1 MNNWN
6 LLTFSSQNGWPLKM
20 PPMPRAHISS
30 THPFRPSPPI
40 FASLCSATLP
50 QFQQNYFSFFTEF
63 LNSPLFP
70 FIYYFIILPSV
81 NYSTNQPTKKKMPMP
96 VDAPNSGEIVQQQI
110 IFGDF
115 SSAETEAE
123 ASSAFP
129 LNSSTMEEDGADEV
143 CTNSHVSNMAK
154 KSSKIN

>member
-1 MNNWN
+1 M
-6 LLTFSSQNGWPLKM
+6 GWPLSKNAANAALIFLR
-20 PPMPRAHISS
+20 PIHSAL
-30 THPFRPSPPI
+30 THPFLPHCVLP
-40 FASLCSATLP
+40 LCQIPTKLL
-50 QFQQNYFSFFTEF
+50 FIFTEF

-70 FIYYFIILPSV
+70 FIYYFAVRELF
-81 NYSTNQPTKKKMPMP
+81 NQPTNQKMPMP